1 MSGITKTLEQTLFD
15 LAYIDE
21 NTLQVSRDTVIEFLQ
36 DTGEKMYKY
45 IRSKKSLVE
54 PDLDSILQE
63 SYAEEGDDIFFT
75 MFEIE
80 ELCQKYKCLEEFT
93 LIFNT
98 RLKNLLKS
106 KLIRSMATGAFNATT
121 GKVVLENLYGF
132 SEKKQTMGVLM
143 TTDGSNAHGAQQT
156 EKVVQMLGGEATP
169 LPKLTNNNTQML
181 KRMEESNAKY
191 AIIEGAE
198 DDD

>member
-1 MSGITKTLEQTLFD
+1 MSGIIKTLEQTLVD
-15 LAYIDE
+15 LAYVNE
-21 NTLQVSRDTVIEFLQ
+21 NTLTVTRDSIIEFLQ
-36 DTGEKMYKY
+36 DTGEKMYRYVKN
-45 IRSKKSLVE
+45 KKSLVE

-63 SYAEEGDDIFFT
+63 SYAEDGDDIFFT
-75 MFEIE
+75 MFEVE
-80 ELCQKYKCLEEFT
+80 ELCQKYQCLEEFT

-143 TTDGSNAHGAQQT
+143 TTDGSSANGAQQT
-156 EKVVQMLGGEATP
+156 EKVVQMLGGNATP
-169 LPKLTNNNTQML
+169 LPKLENNNSKML
-181 KRMEESNAKY
+181 RDMKEGNAKY
-191 AIIEGAE
+191 AIIEGVE
-198 DDD
+198 DND